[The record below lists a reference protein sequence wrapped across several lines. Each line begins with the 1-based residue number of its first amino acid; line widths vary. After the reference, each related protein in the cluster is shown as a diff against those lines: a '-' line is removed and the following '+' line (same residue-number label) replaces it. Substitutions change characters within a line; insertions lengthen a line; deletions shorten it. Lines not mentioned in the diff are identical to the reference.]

1 MEKRIPPEYE
11 EGAYRCPAGYALG
24 EDGFCYLIEEETNE
38 LGATEPRADE
48 PQAP

>member
-24 EDGFCYLIEEETNE
+24 EDGFCYLIEEASD
-38 LGATEPRADE
+38 LGAAEPRKDE